1 MTPPRSLPVFAA
13 VAFAAATVTAQQQAP
28 PKDDR
33 QSFRFRSAVE
43 LINVTTTVTDS
54 NGRFVSDLRQED
66 FRVFEDG
73 QEQPITHFS
82 NERVPVSL
90 GIALDTSYSMNGE
103 KMSAARDALRRFLGD
118 LLDPADEVFLYRF
131 SNVPELVE
139 GWTTNRDRL
148 LSRLSRIWPEG
159 GTAMYDAVADA
170 VPLAKSGRHR
180 KKALLIIS
188 DGNDTNSATTVP
200 EVKRQ
205 IRESEVMVYAIGIDS
220 QSDTATWGQGAPRAP
235 RQPPLRFPFPLPMPG
250 GGGRPPVTTPRTPG
264 ARRGMD
270 DRVNAFALRELTDDS
285 GGRTEIVR
293 YPRDLDPATENI
305 ADELS
310 KQYSLGYPAT
320 GKADGRW
327 HSIVVEVRGS
337 AYRVRAR
344 RGYVATP

>member
-90 GIALDTSYSMNGE
+90 GIALDTSLSMNGE

-170 VPLAKSGRHR
+170 CRSQSRAGIARRHCSSSPT
-180 KKALLIIS
+180 A
-188 DGNDTNSATTVP
+188 TANSATT
-200 EVKRQ
+200 
-205 IRESEVMVYAIGIDS
+205 
-220 QSDTATWGQGAPRAP
+220 APRSSANPRVRGNGLRDWHRQPERNSDGPGRRTP
-235 RQPPLRFPFPLPMPG
+235 RQPPPRFHSASDARSG
-250 GGGRPPVTTPRTPG
+250 GPPVTTPH
-264 ARRGMD
+264 ARREENG
-270 DRVNAFALRELTDDS
+270 RSRECLRAS
-285 GGRTEIVR
+285 GSRTTAAASNVR
-293 YPRDLDPATENI
+293 YPRIRSATRTSPTN
-305 ADELS
+305 
-310 KQYSLGYPAT
+310 
-320 GKADGRW
+320 
-327 HSIVVEVRGS
+327 
-337 AYRVRAR
+337 
-344 RGYVATP
+344 